1 MCGRFTLRAPAQD
14 VAGLFDVLDVP
25 ALTPRYNIAPTQ
37 QILTIG
43 QNATTRAAGS
53 TRWGLVPSWA
63 DDPKIG
69 SNFINARG
77 ETVGST
83 KAFRDAFR
91 KRRCLI
97 PADGFFEW
105 NAHGKGKQPYLF
117 QRPESRPFSFAG
129 LWESW
134 EPEDG
139 PPLLT
144 CCLITTAANGVVGQ
158 LHDRMPV
165 IFSSAD
171 AFTAWLEPKATPEGL
186 QKLLLPADDDLLTAV
201 RVSKQVNNSK
211 FDVPACIEPDSV

>member
-1 MCGRFTLRAPAQD
+1 MCGRFTLRAPAAD
-14 VAGLFDVLDVP
+14 IAGLFDVLDMP
-25 ALTPRYNIAPTQ
+25 AVAPRYNIAPTQ
-37 QILTIG
+37 PVLCIG
-43 QNATTRAAGS
+43 QNSGRRAAGFM
-53 TRWGLVPSWA
+53 RWGLVPSWA
-63 DDPKIG
+63 ADAKTG
-69 SNFINARG
+69 GQLINARG

-83 KAFRDAFR
+83 KAFRGAFR

-97 PADGFFEW
+97 PADAFFEW

-117 QRPESRPFSFAG
+117 ERPDHRPFAFAG
-129 LWESW
+129 LWERW
-134 EPEDG
+134 EPQDG

-158 LHDRMPV
+158 FHDHMPV

-171 AFTAWLEPKATPEGL
+171 AFAAWLEPKTTPEAL

-211 FDVPACIEPDSV
+211 FDVPACIEPDGV